1 MTNATNQ
8 GTISVSMAW
17 ETRTVYGSPI
27 VARGYHTAVL
37 HDSRIYVLGGYDGK
51 DVFDDV
57 HILELSA
64 CAYLPQITNFD
75 I

>member
-1 MTNATNQ
+1 
-8 GTISVSMAW
+8 MAW
-17 ETRTVYGSPI
+17 ETRTVYGSAI